1 MYECKISKLDKLSNN
16 LEDKLGGC
24 SLRQEGNDFFIMGAD
39 SVSKK
44 LGNTGIS
51 GTLETVAVRDRT
63 IMTRNYIFNDTG
75 DYTSLVLN
83 IKRPPNGGNAN
94 SATIYGTPSGTDAY
108 SQIAKI
114 AKFETDITTTISG
127 YDHIKLAITATHSGN
142 VGHSYEATTIT
153 TYKFS

>member
-1 MYECKISKLDKLSNN
+1 
-16 LEDKLGGC
+16 
-24 SLRQEGNDFFIMGAD
+24 MGAD

-63 IMTRNYIFNDTG
+63 MMTRNYIFNDTG

-83 IKRPPNGGNAN
+83 IKRPPNGGNLN

-114 AKFETDITTTISG
+114 STFETDVTTTISG